1 MNTLIVGTDKTP
13 LLHHLPDRFL
23 LIDDGPI
30 VDLLDIPPRRAVT
43 HFNAQ
48 EHTINPLKDMS
59 YKRARDFVSILN
71 AVFPEGDNTLTRRYS
86 NYILLKA
93 LLARPKNLASL
104 VPASKDT
111 MDAYQQVQTLLLSPV
126 LKRVLTNPTNM
137 SLKGTVVARLDR
149 AVLGDFDAFVLGN
162 LLASLYDGPV
172 VIPDFGFYA
181 CALHRALIRQGRL
194 NAGVNSFDEVP
205 DFRNE
210 LLLIERKLGRGCTP
224 DDAKLL
230 ALYAGILPNSNA
242 YNDFIQTM
250 IRPPL
255 DS

>member
-1 MNTLIVGTDKTP
+1 MNTLIVGNDKTP
-13 LLHHLPDRFL
+13 LLHYLPDRFL
-23 LIDDGPI
+23 LIDDGPMA
-30 VDLLDIPPRRAVT
+30 DQLDIPERRAVT
-43 HFNAQ
+43 HFNVQ
-48 EHTINPLKDMS
+48 EHTFNPLKDMS
-59 YKRARDFVSILN
+59 YKRARDFVGVLN

-86 NYILLKA
+86 NFILLKA
-93 LLARPKNLASL
+93 LLARPKSLANL

-137 SLKGTVVARLDR
+137 SFKGTIIAKLDR
-149 AVLGDFDAFVLGN
+149 AVLGDFDAFVIGN

-181 CALHRALIRQGRL
+181 CKLHRSLLRQNRL
-194 NAGVNSFDEVP
+194 YAGVNSFDEVP
-205 DFRNE
+205 EFRSQ
-210 LLLIERKLGRGCTP
+210 LLLIEQKIGRGCTP
-224 DDAKLL
+224 DDAKML

-250 IRPPL
+250 ISPPL